1 MAGIDIPVLARS
13 LPRCED
19 LAGAS
24 FSHTEY
30 VVQFCEVL
38 AVYILCMNDTV
49 AVGKSITIMRYNKP
63 VADLVPIALAVK
75 FAPELESPPIIDVNW
90 AAPMSDEEADAFVE
104 GRLRRC
110 AG

>member
-1 MAGIDIPVLARS
+1 
-13 LPRCED
+13 
-19 LAGAS
+19 
-24 FSHTEY
+24 
-30 VVQFCEVL
+30 
-38 AVYILCMNDTV
+38 MNDTV